1 MKEFELLYLGAF
13 VPDLP
18 EYMNA
23 ATSRAAQIFQLD
35 LLDAITRSE
44 FPRPTVYAYFPV
56 PAFPAGERLFCMPE
70 GAILENGIEV
80 WSLFHLNF
88 GPLKTLTLGLSAAWK
103 VAKWAWQNRDTNRV
117 VMTYNLNA
125 PPAFLV
131 GPICRMM
138 GVKFVPFIG
147 DIYVPGEV
155 SGDSFFRRLEFELQ
169 TRAIPVA
176 NGLVVCNESII
187 DDFAPE
193 RMHLLIE
200 GGVSE
205 RLVHEFEKPR
215 EQNQDFHIV
224 FAGQLSELNGIQLLL
239 ETLEGLD
246 MENLRVTIMGDGPYA
261 HDVRRDALIDKR
273 INYLGLVD
281 HDEVLR
287 QYASADLLLNLRR
300 TEYQTTRYVFPSKV
314 VECLS
319 TGVPLLSTCTGHV
332 EKEFGDFLFL
342 LEDETPKGLS
352 EMIQFV
358 ASLYPPAR
366 HEMAR
371 RAQEYVLKNKTWE
384 AQVIKL
390 RGYLEQVIDE
400 PKAA

>member
-1 MKEFELLYLGAF
+1 MKDFELLYLGAF

-35 LLDAITRSE
+35 LLDAVTRSE

-56 PAFPAGERLFCMPE
+56 PAFPSGERLVCMPE

-80 WSLFHLNF
+80 WSLFHINF
-88 GPLKTLTLGLSAAWK
+88 GPLKVLTLGLSAAWQ

-131 GPICRMM
+131 GPICRLMK
-138 GVKFVPFIG
+138 VKFVPFIG

-155 SGDSFFRRLEFELQ
+155 SSDTFFRRLEFELQ
-169 TRAIPVA
+169 TRAIPMA
-176 NGLVVCNESII
+176 NGLIVCNESII

-193 RMHLLIE
+193 RPHLLIE

-205 RLVHEFEKPR
+205 RLVKHFEEPR
-215 EQNQDFHIV
+215 GANPGFHVV
-224 FAGQLSELNGIQLLL
+224 FAGQLSELNGVQLLL
-239 ETLEGLD
+239 EAMELID
-246 MENLRVTIMGDGPYA
+246 MENLRVTIMGDGPFA

-273 INYLGLVD
+273 ITYLGLVD
-281 HDEVLR
+281 RDEVLR
-287 QYASADLLLNLRR
+287 QYADADLLLNLRR
-300 TEYQTTRYVFPSKV
+300 TEYQTTRYVFPSKI
-314 VECLS
+314 VECMS

-332 EKEFGDFLFL
+332 EKEFGEFLFL
-342 LEDETPKGLS
+342 LEDETPKGLA
-352 EMIQFV
+352 EMIHFV
-358 ASLYPPAR
+358 ASLYPPSR
-366 HEMAR
+366 IEMGR

-384 AQVIKL
+384 AQVGKL
-390 RGYLEQVIDE
+390 RTYIEQVFDE